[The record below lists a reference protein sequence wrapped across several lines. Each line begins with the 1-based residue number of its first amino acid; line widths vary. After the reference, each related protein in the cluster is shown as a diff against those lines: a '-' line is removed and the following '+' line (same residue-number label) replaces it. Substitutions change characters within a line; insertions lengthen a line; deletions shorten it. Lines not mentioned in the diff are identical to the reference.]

1 MGKIFIK
8 DLTTNIIIGV
18 NDSERTNPQPVIIN
32 LSFDHNLKSAGK
44 NDSLEDSINY
54 SEVADKVRAFAESAH
69 TKTVEAL
76 ACGIADLCLKEFD
89 VKRLCVKVEK
99 PKAIEGAAS
108 AGVEIKRGKKKNKSK

>member
-18 NDSERTNPQPVIIN
+18 NELERTKPQPVIIN

-44 NDSLEDSINY
+44 KDSLEDSISY
-54 SEVADKVRAFAESAH
+54 SSVSDKVLAYAETAH

-76 ACGIADLCLKEFD
+76 AHGIAELCLKEFNL
-89 VKRLCVKVEK
+89 KEIRVKVEK
-99 PKAIEGAAS
+99 PLAIKGAVS
-108 AGVEIKRGKKKNKSK
+108 AGVEIKRSAKKKKK

>member
-18 NDSERTNPQPVIIN
+18 NDGERTKPQPVIIN
-32 LSFDHNLKSAGK
+32 LSLDHNLKSAGK

-54 SEVADKVRAFAESAH
+54 AAVADKVLAFAKTAH

-76 ACGIADLCLKEFD
+76 AAGIADLCMKEFN
-89 VKRLCVKVEK
+89 VKKLCVKVEK
-99 PKAIEGAAS
+99 PMAIEGAAS
-108 AGVEIKRGKKKNKSK
+108 AGVEIRRGKKKK